1 MTHRHPFPV
10 RLALCFT
17 LMLVWPM
24 AEPVHAS
31 QHAPSAPESK
41 EQAFEKIVEARGRA
55 RAKNYLHALNQL
67 DEAVSLAEG
76 MEDRLPLALALHNI
90 AEIHLH
96 RGEPRDALNAYY
108 RVLGVYTE
116 LGHEPGVGLVQRRIR
131 TLSRL
136 LRKTEKPPV
145 SAVEPVVPVE
155 TQNRLSLVDQA
166 VERVRQRKL
175 SRGRDGRSAAPSGP
189 IRVTRSEPRTT
200 VDTPGEGVYIESL
213 TRKIGGNSRYPEYA
227 RRTGQGG
234 TVELVFAVQE
244 NGDVENVKLLKSS
257 GFIVLDVE
265 ALRNVRESAPF
276 GSVPARAD
284 PGPLTVRLT
293 FSYKLPD
300 APDGAR

>member
-1 MTHRHPFPV
+1 
-10 RLALCFT
+10 
-17 LMLVWPM
+17 
-24 AEPVHAS
+24 
-31 QHAPSAPESK
+31 
-41 EQAFEKIVEARGRA
+41 
-55 RAKNYLHALNQL
+55 
-67 DEAVSLAEG
+67 
-76 MEDRLPLALALHNI
+76 
-90 AEIHLH
+90 
-96 RGEPRDALNAYY
+96 
-108 RVLGVYTE
+108 
-116 LGHEPGVGLVQRRIR
+116 
-131 TLSRL
+131 
-136 LRKTEKPPV
+136 
-145 SAVEPVVPVE
+145 
-155 TQNRLSLVDQA
+155 
-166 VERVRQRKL
+166 
-175 SRGRDGRSAAPSGP
+175 
-189 IRVTRSEPRTT
+189 

-213 TRKIGGNSRYPEYA
+213 TRKIRGNSRYPEYA

>member
-1 MTHRHPFPV
+1 MTHRHPFSG
-10 RLALCFT
+10 RLAWCFT
-17 LMLVWPM
+17 LMLVWLM
-24 AEPVHAS
+24 AEPGYAS
-31 QHAPSAPESK
+31 QHAPSPHELR

-55 RAKNYLHALNQL
+55 RARHYLDALNQL
-67 DEAVSLAEG
+67 DDAVSLAER

-90 AEIHLH
+90 AEIQLL
-96 RGEPRDALNAYY
+96 RGAPRDALNAYY
-108 RVLGVYTE
+108 QVLGIYTA
-116 LGHEPGVGLVQRRIR
+116 LGHESGVGLVQRRIR

-136 LRKTEKPPV
+136 LSRAEKPPASEV
-145 SAVEPVVPVE
+145 KPVAPSE
-155 TQNRLSLVDQA
+155 AQDRLSLVDQA
-166 VERVRQRKL
+166 VERVRQRIR
-175 SRGRDGRSAAPSGP
+175 SRGQDGRSVAPSGP
-189 IRVTRSEPRTT
+189 TQVTRAEPPTT
-200 VDTPGEGVYIESL
+200 VDTPGEGAYVEAL